1 MSLLTP
7 DSGLLFWMILSFGI
21 VFVILS
27 KYGFPV
33 IIKAVEQRKAYID
46 SSLET
51 ARQANEQLA
60 NIRVEGEKMLA
71 EAKEKQNA
79 ILREALVE
87 KEQII
92 GEARQKAIAEARLQ
106 MEEATRHIREE
117 KDRAISEVRAE
128 ITDLSIA
135 IAEKVLKEKISR
147 DKEQQIM
154 IDRLLDEVSFS
165 KS

>member
-7 DSGLLFWMILSFGI
+7 DSGLLFWMIVSFGI

-46 SSLET
+46 NSLET

-60 NIRVEGEKMLA
+60 NIQAEGA
-71 EAKEKQNA
+71 RTFA
-79 ILREALVE
+79 E

-92 GEARQKAIAEARLQ
+92 DEAHRKAAAETRLQ
-106 MEEATRHIREE
+106 VEEAARRIREE
-117 KDRAISEVRAE
+117 KEKAIREVRSE
-128 ITDLSIA
+128 IADLSIA
-135 IAEKVLKEKISR
+135 IAEKVMKEKISR
-147 DKEQQIM
+147 DKEQQQI
-154 IDRLLDEVSFS
+154 IDRLLDEVSFC

>member
-21 VFVILS
+21 VLVILS

-33 IIKAVEQRKAYID
+33 IVKAIEDRKAYIEG
-46 SSLET
+46 SLEA
-51 ARQANEQLA
+51 ARKANEQLA
-60 NIRVEGEKMLA
+60 NIQKEGERILA

-79 ILREALVE
+79 ILKQAMAE
-87 KEQII
+87 KENII
-92 GEARQKAIAEARLQ
+92 EEAREKAAATANLQ
-106 MEEATRHIREE
+106 LQEATRRIREE
-117 KDRAISEVRAE
+117 KEKAIREVRAE

-135 IAEKVLKEKISR
+135 IAEKVMEDKIGK
-147 DKEQQIM
+147 DKSQEAI
-154 IDRLLDEVSFS
+154 INRLFDEMSFS

>member
-21 VFVILS
+21 VLVILS

-33 IIKAVEQRKAYID
+33 IVKAIEDRKAYIEG
-46 SSLET
+46 SLEA
-51 ARQANEQLA
+51 ARKANEQLA
-60 NIRVEGEKMLA
+60 NIQKEGERILA

-79 ILREALVE
+79 ILKQAMAE
-87 KEQII
+87 KENII
-92 GEARQKAIAEARLQ
+92 EEAREKAAATANLQ
-106 MEEATRHIREE
+106 LQEATRRIREE
-117 KDRAISEVRAE
+117 KEKAIREVRAE

-135 IAEKVLKEKISR
+135 IAEKVMEDKIGK
-147 DKEQQIM
+147 DKSQEVI
-154 IDRLLDEVSFS
+154 INRLLDEMSFS

>member
-21 VFVILS
+21 VLIILS

-33 IIKAVEQRKAYID
+33 IVKAIEDRKAFIEE
-46 SSLET
+46 SLNT

-60 NIRVEGEKMLA
+60 NIKEEGKRIIS

-79 ILREALVE
+79 ILKEALKE
-87 KEQII
+87 KEHII
-92 GEARQKAIAEARLQ
+92 EEAHQKAAAETHRQ
-106 MEEATRHIREE
+106 MEEATRQIREE
-117 KDRAISEVRAE
+117 KEKAIREVRKE

-135 IAEKVLKEKISR
+135 IAEKVMKEKINR
-147 DKEQQIM
+147 DNSQEESINK
-154 IDRLLDEVSFS
+154 LLDEMSFN

>member
-7 DSGLLFWMILSFGI
+7 DSGLLFWMIVSFGI

-46 SSLET
+46 NSLET

-60 NIRVEGEKMLA
+60 NIQAEGARILA
-71 EAKEKQNA
+71 EAKEA
-79 ILREALVE
+79 FAE

-92 GEARQKAIAEARLQ
+92 DEAHRKAAAETRLQ
-106 MEEATRHIREE
+106 VEEAARRIREE
-117 KDRAISEVRAE
+117 KEKAIREVRSE
-128 ITDLSIA
+128 IADLSIA
-135 IAEKVLKEKISR
+135 IAEKVMKEKISR
-147 DKEQQIM
+147 DKEQQQI
-154 IDRLLDEVSFS
+154 IDRLLDEVSFC